1 MGLQALGM
9 IETIG
14 LVGSIE
20 AADAA
25 LKAAEVSL
33 VEIAQADAGIST
45 VKLIGEVSAVKAAV
59 DAGAAAAKRISQL
72 SAVHVIPRPDDQVDI
87 LIDTVPELQSYGRTD
102 VLKPAGD
109 SDKSGKK
116 SK

>member
-1 MGLQALGM
+1 MGLQALGL

-45 VKLIGEVSAVKAAV
+45 VKLVGEVSAVKAAV

-72 SAVHVIPRPDDQVDI
+72 SAAHVIPRPDDQVDI
-87 LIDTVPELQSYGRTD
+87 LIETVPEMQSYGSVD
-102 VLKPAGD
+102 VLKPTNENE
-109 SDKSGKK
+109 KVKK